1 MTGALLQLVAR
12 GHIDSRLT
20 GNPQISF
27 FKTVYRR
34 HTHFSIEALEQSF
47 TGSVSNVGGTVT
59 ADIIT
64 NGDLV
69 TEMWLDVK
77 IPSGIVESTNAKLT
91 YTFNTGH
98 ALIEEVKL
106 NIGGNTIDKHTG
118 GFMNVHTELTD
129 HTDKEKNILNRNRF
143 FDDTSGAATTT
154 KDLQLYVPLKFW
166 FNRHRGLALP
176 IVAIYNEPV
185 SVELKT
191 RHVLGLFNI
200 NDNTDNGTL
209 SLDANKKIEV
219 KLFANTVYLDKD
231 ERRRF
236 SETQQHEYLIEQVQE
251 DKLAYQKRVL
261 LNFNYPIKE
270 LIWTIQYDS
279 TTQGLNQNGGQ
290 NIVYDDLGKTMDNT
304 EAVTGAITQNNN
316 YFNYACIDNSNVDNV
331 GSFINRNHAFS
342 KATLKIN
349 SKQRFEAQKPTYF
362 SYLQRLYAGH
372 RTIGDRTEANGG
384 IRGNVETATGSFDH
398 SNVYVYSFALE
409 PEKHQPS
416 GTCNF
421 SKLEN
426 CSLEFTGAVTTNSKT
441 ITIYAI
447 NYNILVINGGY
458 AKIAYN

>member
-34 HTHFSIEALEQSF
+34 HTNFSIEALEQNF
-47 TGSVSNVGGTVT
+47 TGTVANIGGTVR

-77 IPSGIVESTNAKLT
+77 IPSGIVEATATQCLT

-118 GFMNVHTELTD
+118 AFMNVHTELTD

-143 FDDTSGAATTT
+143 FDDNAVTGSAGCN
-154 KDLQLYVPLKFW
+154 DLQLYIPLKFW
-166 FNRHRGLALP
+166 FNRHKGLALP
-176 IVAIYNEPV
+176 LVAIYNEPV

-191 RHVLGLFNI
+191 RHVLGLFNV
-200 NDNTDNGTL
+200 NHETATL
-209 SLDANKKIEV
+209 DDLSHDANKKIEV
-219 KLFANTVYLDKD
+219 KLYANTIYLDKD

-236 SETQQHEYLIEQVQE
+236 AETQQHEYLIEQVQE
-251 DKLAYQKRVL
+251 QVISFQKRVPF
-261 LNFNYPIKE
+261 NFNYPVKE
-270 LIWTIQYDS
+270 LIWTIQYTS
-279 TTQGLNQNGGQ
+279 TRQGITQNGGKETVFDMLNQ
-290 NIVYDDLGKTMDNT
+290 ALTGT
-304 EAVTGAITQNNN
+304 ETAVTQQNN
-316 YFNYACIDNSNVDNV
+316 YFNFVCADHTNTDNV
-331 GSFINRNHAFS
+331 GSSFDRNHAFS
-342 KATLKIN
+342 RATLKIN
-349 SKQRFEAQKPTYF
+349 SKNRFESQKPSYF

-372 RTIGDRTEANGG
+372 RTLGDRSEGNFG
-384 IRGNVETATGSFDH
+384 IRGNSTDLKQSFDH

-421 SKLEN
+421 SKLES
-426 CSLEFTGAVTTNSKT
+426 CSLEFTDAITTQSKT

-458 AKIAYN
+458 AKLAYN